1 MSSKNYEL
9 ELYNLIV
16 ASEGELPYVSEYG
29 WVSDQEF
36 FVWVSFN
43 WFGEFIGRLTEIF
56 GYGIFDDGNF
66 NANIQSDTICVDLN
80 DVLSG
85 YVDVESVFPKD
96 KYQH

>member
-36 FVWVSFN
+36 FV
-43 WFGEFIGRLTEIF
+43 
-56 GYGIFDDGNF
+56 
-66 NANIQSDTICVDLN
+66 
-80 DVLSG
+80 
-85 YVDVESVFPKD
+85 
-96 KYQH
+96 